1 MTNKIKYFLSLTTI
15 NIFFSHVMLVFG
27 TIWLL
32 IEFPSSVNISIKA
45 FFDRLGNSTLL
56 YSLFISLACGIYCI
70 WPKKKLFKKFS
81 ASNTSIELIVG
92 DIFKQEGNFA
102 ISSSNFYDTNF
113 DIANLSLKSQLINK
127 CFSSDTAHI
136 DRLIEQ
142 SLDEQQIIGV
152 IDAQKISGK
161 NLKYPIGTVVK
172 LSQNNRFIFTL
183 VISELIFEGTR
194 KHTLSNPEMLN
205 DALNKFWAFLKTEGR
220 IKPISVPVFGS
231 GLARINLSYKLLV
244 QSIILSF
251 VTFSKT
257 TRITEKL
264 TIVVSEECYSPK
276 DFEEI
281 DRFLDSIEI

>member
-1 MTNKIKYFLSLTTI
+1 MSNKFKYFLSPSTI
-15 NIFFSHVMLVFG
+15 KSFFSHALLAFG

-32 IEFPSSVNISIKA
+32 IEFPSSVNTSIKY
-45 FFDRLGNSTLL
+45 FFDKLGNSVLIC
-56 YSLFISLACGIYCI
+56 SSFVSFIYGVYHI
-70 WPKKKLFKKFS
+70 WPRRKLFKKFN
-81 ASNTSIELIVG
+81 ASNTSIELVVG
-92 DIFKQEGNFA
+92 DIFEQEGNFA
-102 ISSSNFYDTNF
+102 IGSSNFYDTNF
-113 DIANLSLKSQLINK
+113 DIANLSLKSQLINR
-127 CFSSDTAHI
+127 CFNSDTDHI

-142 SLDEQQIIGV
+142 SLDEQEISGV
-152 IDAQKISGK
+152 IDNQKTNGK

-183 VISELIFEGTR
+183 IISELMFEGTR
-194 KHTLSNPEMLN
+194 KHTLSNPELLN
-205 DALNKFWAFLKTEGR
+205 NALNKFWAFLKTEGR
-220 IKPISVPVFGS
+220 MKPISVPVFGS

-264 TIVVSEECYSPK
+264 TIVVSEECYNPK